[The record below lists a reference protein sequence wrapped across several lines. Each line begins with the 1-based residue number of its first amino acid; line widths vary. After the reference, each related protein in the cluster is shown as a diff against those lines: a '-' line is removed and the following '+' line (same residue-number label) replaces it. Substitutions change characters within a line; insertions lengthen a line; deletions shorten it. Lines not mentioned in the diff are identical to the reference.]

1 MFDIGLLE
9 LSLVMLVGLMVL
21 GPARLPEVVRS
32 LTKASRWLK
41 KIITSTKKEMS
52 EFIEDLT
59 VEHLESIMVFFNTMP
74 KVRHFVE
81 VTNPKTKVKS
91 EVVLEGLQTFLG

>member
-21 GPARLPEVVRS
+21 GPARLPEAVRS

-52 EFIEDLT
+52 ENIGLDEIYQDLHN
-59 VEHLESIMVFFNTMP
+59 EEILEREKGNADQSQKESN
-74 KVRHFVE
+74 
-81 VTNPKTKVKS
+81 
-91 EVVLEGLQTFLG
+91 

>member
-52 EFIEDLT
+52 ENIGLDEIYQDLHNEEIL
-59 VEHLESIMVFFNTMP
+59 EHEKRNADQSQKESN
-74 KVRHFVE
+74 
-81 VTNPKTKVKS
+81 
-91 EVVLEGLQTFLG
+91 

>member
-9 LSLVMLVGLMVL
+9 LSLVILVGLMVL
-21 GPARLPEVVRS
+21 GPARLPEAVRS

-52 EFIEDLT
+52 ENIGLDEIYQDLHN
-59 VEHLESIMVFFNTMP
+59 EEILEREKRNADQSQKESN
-74 KVRHFVE
+74 
-81 VTNPKTKVKS
+81 
-91 EVVLEGLQTFLG
+91 

>member
-32 LTKASRWLK
+32 LTKVSRWLK

-52 EFIEDLT
+52 ENIGLDEIYQDLHN
-59 VEHLESIMVFFNTMP
+59 EEILEREKRNADQSQKESN
-74 KVRHFVE
+74 
-81 VTNPKTKVKS
+81 
-91 EVVLEGLQTFLG
+91 

>member
-52 EFIEDLT
+52 ENIGLDEIYHDLHN
-59 VEHLESIMVFFNTMP
+59 EEILEREKRNADQSQKESN
-74 KVRHFVE
+74 
-81 VTNPKTKVKS
+81 
-91 EVVLEGLQTFLG
+91 

>member
-21 GPARLPEVVRS
+21 GPARLPEAVRS
-32 LTKASRWLK
+32 LTKASGWLK

-52 EFIEDLT
+52 ENIGLDEIYQDLHN
-59 VEHLESIMVFFNTMP
+59 EEILEREKRNADQSQKESN
-74 KVRHFVE
+74 
-81 VTNPKTKVKS
+81 
-91 EVVLEGLQTFLG
+91 

>member
-1 MFDIGLLE
+1 MLDIGLLE

-52 EFIEDLT
+52 ENIGLDEIYQDLHN
-59 VEHLESIMVFFNTMP
+59 EEILEREKRNADQSQKESN
-74 KVRHFVE
+74 
-81 VTNPKTKVKS
+81 
-91 EVVLEGLQTFLG
+91 

>member
-52 EFIEDLT
+52 ENIGLDEIYQDLHN
-59 VEHLESIMVFFNTMP
+59 EEILEREKRNDDQISKRI
-74 KVRHFVE
+74 
-81 VTNPKTKVKS
+81 
-91 EVVLEGLQTFLG
+91 